1 MRDTRASPARR
12 GETRPAG
19 AGACRPVNAGRQKGD
34 THVRTRTVV
43 LAFAA
48 LLAIATASQSQTP
61 SPGERETLRRLPGLQ
76 VVIGGITPEAEQDG
90 LHKDAIQADVERQL
104 RLAGIKVLSK
114 SAAAATSMAPYVYV
128 SVGLLKSTDLDVYG
142 WSLQVTVKQ
151 VVTLASE
158 KRAVATTWSIGLVGV
173 SSSQLLSQ
181 LRSDIKDLVDTLIS
195 DWIVANAKR

>member
-1 MRDTRASPARR
+1 MRT
-12 GETRPAG
+12 G
-19 AGACRPVNAGRQKGD
+19 
-34 THVRTRTVV
+34 TVV

-48 LLAIATASQSQTP
+48 VLAIPTASQSQTP

-90 LHKDAIQADVERQL
+90 LRKDAIQTDVERQL
-104 RLAGIKVLSK
+104 HLAGIKVLSK
-114 SAAAATSMAPYVYV
+114 TAAAAASMAPYVYV
-128 SVGLLKSTDLDVYG
+128 SVGLLKNTDLDVYG

-158 KRAVATTWSIGLVGV
+158 KRAVATTWSVGLVGL
-173 SSSQLLSQ
+173 SSSHLLSQ

-195 DWIVANAKR
+195 DWVAANAKT

>member
-1 MRDTRASPARR
+1 MRDTRASPARS
-12 GETRPAG
+12 GETRSTG
-19 AGACRPVNAGRQKGD
+19 ARASWPVNAGKQKGD
-34 THVRTRTVV
+34 TQVRTRTSVLALVV
-43 LAFAA
+43 L
-48 LLAIATASQSQTP
+48 LGIATASQSQTP

-104 RLAGIKVLSK
+104 RLAGITVLSK
-114 SAAAATSMAPYVYV
+114 SAAAATSTAPYVYV

-158 KRAVATTWSIGLVGV
+158 QRAVATTWSTGLVGV
-173 SSSQLLSQ
+173 SSIRFLSQ
-181 LRSDIKDLVDTLIS
+181 LRSDIKELVDTLIS
-195 DWIVANAKR
+195 DWIAANAKR